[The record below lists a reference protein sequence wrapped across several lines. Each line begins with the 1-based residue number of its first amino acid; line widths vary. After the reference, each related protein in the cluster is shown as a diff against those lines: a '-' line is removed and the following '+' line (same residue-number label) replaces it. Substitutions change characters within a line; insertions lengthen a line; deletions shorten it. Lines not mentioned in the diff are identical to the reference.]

1 MGKRRVL
8 FSTETLAVALSNL
21 GRHKLRSFLTML
33 GMIFGV
39 GAVIAMLS
47 IGAGAE
53 RESLRII
60 ENFGIRNIIVQAKDF
75 KTEELRQIR
84 TESLGVSLRDI
95 EALEAVLKPK
105 PLITAKRIVKTFQVV
120 SERGRSDSRVLGV
133 SSTYPA
139 IANLKLLQGSF
150 FFPADEIANSQ
161 VCVVGITAK
170 QKLFGFGDVVNQQI
184 KVNDQWLTVI
194 GVLADANVEKQE
206 FEGVKIQNPNNDIY
220 LPITTAVKKFEMDS
234 IENELNEIIVQVS
247 ADADL
252 REQAATINNLMSAM
266 HRYVDDFAIVVP
278 EKLLEQN
285 QRTQG
290 IFNIVMGAIASISL
304 LVGGIGI
311 MNIML
316 ASVLERTSE
325 IGLRRAIG
333 ARKLDIRTQ
342 FMLEAVGISLLGG
355 IIGVG
360 LGYGISRLVAA
371 YSGWSTIITPESIA
385 LSFGVSSVVGL
396 VFGIYPAVQAS
407 NLDPIEC
414 LRYE

>member
-1 MGKRRVL
+1 M
-8 FSTETLAVALSNL
+8 FTMESISVAISNL

-53 RESLRII
+53 QESLRII
-60 ENFGIRNIIVQAKDF
+60 ENFGIRNIIIQAKEF

-84 TESLGVSLRDI
+84 TESLGVSLRDV

-105 PLITAKRIVKTFQVV
+105 PLVTASRVVKTYQVL
-120 SERGRSDSRVLGV
+120 SEKGRADSRVLGV

-139 IANLKLLQGSF
+139 ILNLKLVQGAF
-150 FFPADEIANSQ
+150 FLPADEKENAQ
-161 VCVVGITAK
+161 VCVLGMTAK
-170 QKLFGFGDVVNQQI
+170 QKLFGFGDVLGKQI
-184 KVNDQWLTVI
+184 KVNDQWLTVV
-194 GVLADANVEKQE
+194 GVLADAMVDKQE
-206 FEGVKIQNPNNDIY
+206 FEGVKVQNPNNDIY
-220 LPITTAVKKFEMDS
+220 IPITTAIKKFETDS
-234 IENELNEIIVQVS
+234 VENELNEIIVQV
-247 ADADL
+247 APDADL
-252 REQAATINNLMSAM
+252 REQASTINNLMSAM
-266 HRYVDDFAIVVP
+266 HRYVDDYAIVVP

-316 ASVLERTSE
+316 ASVLERTNE

-333 ARKLDIRTQ
+333 AKKFDIRMQ
-342 FMLEAVGISLLGG
+342 FMAEAVGISLAGGLIGIALGW
-355 IIGVG
+355 
-360 LGYGISRLVAA
+360 GISKAVAA
-371 YSGWSTIITPESIA
+371 YSGWSTIITPASVA
-385 LSFGVSSVVGL
+385 LSFGVSSMVGL
-396 VFGIYPAVQAS
+396 IFGIYPAVQAS

>member
-1 MGKRRVL
+1 MI
-8 FSTETLAVALSNL
+8 STETMTGALVNL

-53 RESLRII
+53 QQSLSII
-60 ENFGIRNIIVQAKDF
+60 ENLGINNIIIRAKEF

-84 TESLGVSLRDI
+84 TESLGVSLRDL
-95 EALEAVLKPK
+95 EALESILKPK
-105 PLITAKRIVKTFQVV
+105 PLITASRLVTTYQIISPK
-120 SERGRSDSRVLGV
+120 GRADSRVLGV
-133 SSTYPA
+133 SSTYPV
-139 IANLKLLQGSF
+139 IQNLKLLQGAF
-150 FFPADEIANSQ
+150 FLPSDEEGNAQ
-161 VCVVGITAK
+161 VCVLGIAAK
-170 QKLFGFGDVVNQQI
+170 QKLFGFGDVLNKRI
-184 KVNDQWLTVI
+184 KINDLWMKVV
-194 GVLADANVEKQE
+194 GVLADSVVDEQE

-220 LPITTAVKKFEMDS
+220 IPITTAIRKFDTEAV
-234 IENELNEIIVQVS
+234 ENELNEIVVQIHP
-247 ADADL
+247 DAVIN
-252 REQAATINNLMSAM
+252 EQASTINNLMSVM
-266 HRYVDDFAIVVP
+266 HRYVDDYAIVIP
-278 EKLLEQN
+278 EDLLEQR

-316 ASVLERTSE
+316 ASVLERTNE

-333 ARKLDIRTQ
+333 AKKMDIRMQ
-342 FMLEAVGISLLGG
+342 FMAEAVAISLAGG
-355 IIGVG
+355 IIGVA
-360 LGYGISRLVAA
+360 LGWGISRAVAIF
-371 YSGWSTIITPESIA
+371 SGWSTIITTISIV
-385 LSFGVSSVVGL
+385 LSFGVSSVIGL
-396 VFGIYPAVQAS
+396 IFGIYPAVQAS

>member
-1 MGKRRVL
+1 ML
-8 FSTETLAVALSNL
+8 TIETAKVAVGDLS
-21 GRHKLRSFLTML
+21 RHKLRSFLTML

-39 GAVIAMLS
+39 GAVVAMLS

-53 RESLRII
+53 RESLKII
-60 ENFGIRNIIVQAKDF
+60 ENFGIRNIIIQAKEF

-84 TESLGVSLRDI
+84 TESLGLTIRDA
-95 EALEAVLKPK
+95 EALQAVLKPR
-105 PLITAKRIVKTFQVV
+105 PLVSAKRIVKTYQVV
-120 SERGRSDSRVLGV
+120 SDTGRADSRVLGV

-139 IANLKLLQGSF
+139 IQNLELLQGSF
-150 FFPADEIANSQ
+150 FFPPDERDNSQ
-161 VCVVGITAK
+161 VCILGIASK
-170 QKLFGFGDVVNQQI
+170 QKLFGFGSVLGKQI

-194 GVLADANVEKQE
+194 GVLADEAVEKQE

-220 LPITTAVKKFEMDS
+220 IPITTALRKFEGDTV
-234 IENELNEIIVQVS
+234 ENELNEIIIET
-247 ADADL
+247 APEADL
-252 REQAATINNLMSAM
+252 SEQASTANNLMSAM
-266 HRYVDDFAIVVP
+266 HRYVDDYSIVVP

-316 ASVLERTSE
+316 ASVLERTNE
-325 IGLRRAIG
+325 IGLRRALG
-333 ARKLDIRTQ
+333 ARKGQIRVQ
-342 FMLEAVGISLLGG
+342 FMTEAVAISLVGG
-355 IIGVG
+355 LIGIA
-360 LGYGISRLVAA
+360 LGYGISRLVAI
-371 YSGWSTIITPESIA
+371 YSGWSTIITIASIV
-385 LSFGVSSVVGL
+385 LSFGVSSAVGM

>member
-1 MGKRRVL
+1 MI
-8 FSTETLAVALSNL
+8 STETVIGALTSL

-53 RESLRII
+53 QQSLSII
-60 ENFGIRNIIVQAKDF
+60 ENLGINNIIIRAKEF
-75 KTEELRQIR
+75 KEEELRQIR
-84 TESLGVSLRDI
+84 TESLGVSLRDL
-95 EALEAVLKPK
+95 EALESILKPK
-105 PLITAKRIVKTFQVV
+105 PLITASRLVTTYQII
-120 SERGRSDSRVLGV
+120 SEKGRADSRVLGV
-133 SSTYPA
+133 SSTYPV
-139 IANLKLLQGSF
+139 IQNLKLLQGSF
-150 FFPADEIANSQ
+150 FLPSDEESNAQ
-161 VCVVGITAK
+161 VCVLGIAAK
-170 QKLFGFGDVVNQQI
+170 QKLFGFGDVLNRRI
-184 KVNDQWLTVI
+184 KINDLWMKVV
-194 GVLADANVEKQE
+194 GVLADSMVDEQE

-220 LPITTAVKKFEMDS
+220 IPITTAVRKFDTEAV
-234 IENELNEIIVQVS
+234 ENELNEIIVQIHP
-247 ADADL
+247 DAVIN
-252 REQAATINNLMSAM
+252 EQASTINNLMSVM
-266 HRYVDDFAIVVP
+266 HRYVDDYAIVIP
-278 EKLLEQN
+278 EDLLQQR

-333 ARKLDIRTQ
+333 AKKLDIRMQ
-342 FMLEAVGISLLGG
+342 FMAEAIAISLAGG
-355 IIGVG
+355 IIGVA
-360 LGYGISRLVAA
+360 LGWGISKAVAMF
-371 YSGWSTIITPESIA
+371 SGWSTIITTVSIV
-385 LSFGVSSVVGL
+385 LSFGVSSAIGL
-396 VFGIYPAVQAS
+396 IFGIYPAVQAS

>member
-1 MGKRRVL
+1 MV
-8 FSTETLAVALSNL
+8 SL

-47 IGAGAE
+47 IGAGAQQ
-53 RESLRII
+53 ESLRAIA
-60 ENFGIRNIIVQAKDF
+60 NLGIRNIIIQAKEF

-84 TESLGVSLRDI
+84 TESLGVSIKDV
-95 EALEAVLKPK
+95 EALENVLKPK
-105 PLITAKRIVKTFQVV
+105 PLITASRVIKTYQI
-120 SERGRSDSRVLGV
+120 SSSTGRSDSRVLGV
-133 SSTYPA
+133 SSAYPE
-139 IANLKLLQGSF
+139 IQNLNIRQGSF
-150 FFPADEIANSQ
+150 FNEQEERDNAQ
-161 VCVVGITAK
+161 VCVLGMAAK
-170 QKLFGFGDVVNQQI
+170 QKLFGFEEAIGKQI
-184 KVNDQWLTVI
+184 KINDVWMTVV
-194 GVLADANVEKQE
+194 GVLSDAAVEKQE
-206 FEGVKIQNPNNDIY
+206 FEGVKVQNPNNDIFI
-220 LPITTAVKKFEMDS
+220 PITTSLRKFEVES
-234 IENELNEIIVQVS
+234 VENELNEIIIKIDES
-247 ADADL
+247 ANIK
-252 REQAATINNLMSAM
+252 EQAATINNLMSVM
-266 HRYVDDFAIVVP
+266 HRYVDDYSIVVP

-285 QRTQG
+285 QKTQD

-333 ARKLDIRTQ
+333 ARKVDIRVQ
-342 FMLEAVGISLLGG
+342 FIAEAVAISFAGGLIGI
-355 IIGVG
+355 V
-360 LGYGISRLVAA
+360 LGYGISEAVARF
-371 YSGWSTIITPESIA
+371 SGWSTIVTASSVA
-385 LSFGVSSVVGL
+385 LSFGVSSVIGL

>member
-1 MGKRRVL
+1 MFAIESV
-8 FSTETLAVALSNL
+8 TVAFSNL

-60 ENFGIRNIIVQAKDF
+60 ENFGIRNIIIEAKDF
-75 KTEELRQIR
+75 KNEELRQIR
-84 TESLGVSLRDI
+84 TESLGVSVRDT
-95 EALEAVLKPK
+95 EALDAILKPK
-105 PLITAKRIVKTFQVV
+105 PLISAKRVVKTFQVV
-120 SERGRSDSRVLGV
+120 SDTGRSDSRVLGV
-133 SSTYPA
+133 SCTYPE
-139 IANLKLLQGSF
+139 IVNLKLLQGSF
-150 FFPADEIANSQ
+150 FMPADELANSQ
-161 VCVVGITAK
+161 VCVIGIVAK
-170 QKLFGFGDVVNQQI
+170 QKLFGFGDVIDKQI

-194 GVLADANVEKQE
+194 GVLADANVEKKE
-206 FEGVKIQNPNNDIY
+206 FEGVKLQNPNNEIY
-220 LPITTAVKKFEMDS
+220 IPITTAIRKFDKDAV
-234 IENELNEIIVQVS
+234 ENELNEIIAQVS
-247 ADADL
+247 PDANL
-252 REQAATINNLMSAM
+252 TEQAATINNLMSAM
-266 HRYVDDFAIVVP
+266 HRYVDDFSIVVP

-285 QRTQG
+285 QKTQG

-316 ASVLERTSE
+316 ASVLERTNE

-342 FMLEAVGISLLGG
+342 FIAEAIGISLAGG
-355 IIGVG
+355 LIGVAV
-360 LGYGISRLVAA
+360 GYGISRAVAA
-371 YSGWSTIITPESIA
+371 FSGWSTIITGASIV
-385 LSFGVSSVVGL
+385 LSFGVSSMVGL
-396 VFGIYPAVQAS
+396 VFGIYPAVQAA

>member
-1 MGKRRVL
+1 MLSV
-8 FSTETLAVALSNL
+8 ETMIGAMASL

-47 IGAGAE
+47 IGAGAQQ
-53 RESLRII
+53 ESLRAIA
-60 ENFGIRNIIVQAKDF
+60 NLGIRNIIIQAKEF

-84 TESLGVSLRDI
+84 TESLGVSMRDV
-95 EALEAVLKPK
+95 EALENVLKPK
-105 PLITAKRIVKTFQVV
+105 PLITASRVIKTYQIN
-120 SERGRSDSRVLGV
+120 SATARSDSRVLGV
-133 SSTYPA
+133 SSSYPE
-139 IANLKLLQGSF
+139 IQNLSIRQGSF
-150 FFPADEIANSQ
+150 FNEQEERDNAQ
-161 VCVVGITAK
+161 VAVLGMASK
-170 QKLFGFGDVVNQQI
+170 QKLFGFEEAVGKQI
-184 KVNDQWLTVI
+184 KINDVWLTVV
-194 GVLADANVEKQE
+194 GVLSDAAVEKQE
-206 FEGVKIQNPNNDIY
+206 FEGVKVQNPNNDIFI
-220 LPITTAVKKFEMDS
+220 PITTSLRKFEVAAV
-234 IENELNEIIVQVS
+234 ENELNEIIIKIDES
-247 ADADL
+247 ANIK
-252 REQAATINNLMSAM
+252 EQAATINNLMSVM
-266 HRYVDDFAIVVP
+266 HRYVDDYSIVVP

-285 QRTQG
+285 QKTQD

-333 ARKLDIRTQ
+333 ARKIDIRVQ
-342 FMLEAVGISLLGG
+342 FIAEAVAISFAGG
-355 IIGVG
+355 LIGVG
-360 LGYGISRLVAA
+360 LGYGISKAVALF
-371 YSGWSTIITPESIA
+371 SGWSTIVTAGSVV
-385 LSFGVSSVVGL
+385 LSFGVSSVIGL

>member
-1 MGKRRVL
+1 ML
-8 FSTETLAVALSNL
+8 SMETMVGALANL

-53 RESLRII
+53 QESLRII
-60 ENFGIRNIIVQAKDF
+60 QNFGIRNIIIQAKEF
-75 KTEELRQIR
+75 KSEELKQIR
-84 TESLGVSLRDI
+84 TESLGVSLRDV
-95 EALEAVLKPK
+95 EALQEIIKPK
-105 PLITAKRIVKTFQVV
+105 PLISASRLVKTYSII
-120 SERGRSDSRVLGV
+120 SEKAKSDSRVLGV
-133 SSTYPA
+133 SSTYPV
-139 IANLKLLQGSF
+139 IQNLKLLQGSF
-150 FFPADEIANSQ
+150 FLPYDEQSNAQ
-161 VCVVGITAK
+161 VCVLGIVAK
-170 QKLFGFGDVVNQQI
+170 QKLFGFGDVLGQQI
-184 KVNDQWLTVI
+184 KINDIWMKVV
-194 GVLADANVEKQE
+194 GVLADSAAEKQE
-206 FEGVKIQNPNNDIY
+206 FEGVKVQNPNNDIY
-220 LPITTAVKKFEMDS
+220 IPITTAIRKFDTES
-234 IENELNEIIVQVS
+234 VENELNEIVVQIGQE
-247 ADADL
+247 ANIK
-252 REQAATINNLMSAM
+252 EQASTINNLMSVM
-266 HRYVDDFAIVVP
+266 HRYVDDYSIVVP

-316 ASVLERTSE
+316 ASVLERTNE

-333 ARKLDIRTQ
+333 AKKLDIRTQ
-342 FMLEAVGISLLGG
+342 FMAEAIAISLAGG

-360 LGYGISRLVAA
+360 LGYGISRAVAMF
-371 YSGWSTIITPESIA
+371 SGWSTVITPASVG
-385 LSFGVSSVVGL
+385 LSFGVSSVIGL
-396 VFGIYPAVQAS
+396 IFGIYPAVQAS

>member
-1 MGKRRVL
+1 MI
-8 FSTETLAVALSNL
+8 SAETMLGALTNL

-53 RESLRII
+53 SQSLAII
-60 ENFGIRNIIVQAKDF
+60 DSFGMRNIIIQAKEF

-84 TESLGVSLRDI
+84 TESLGASLRDV
-95 EALEAVLKPK
+95 EALEEILKPK
-105 PLITAKRIVKTFQVV
+105 PLISASRVVKTYQII
-120 SERGRSDSRVLGV
+120 SEKARSDSRVLGV
-133 SSTYPA
+133 SSTYPK
-139 IANLKLLQGSF
+139 IQNLKILQGSF
-150 FFPADEIANSQ
+150 FLPSDEKANAQ
-161 VCVVGITAK
+161 VCVLGIVAK
-170 QKLFGFGDVVNQQI
+170 QKLFGFGDVLNKEI
-184 KVNDQWLTVI
+184 KINDIWMTVV
-194 GVLADANVEKQE
+194 GVLADAAVADKQE

-220 LPITTAVKKFEMDS
+220 IPITTAVRRFDTETV
-234 IENELNEIIVQVS
+234 ENELNEIVVQVPPE
-247 ADADL
+247 ANIK
-252 REQAATINNLMSAM
+252 EQASTIGNLISVM
-266 HRYVDDFAIVVP
+266 HRYVDDYKIIVP
-278 EKLLEQN
+278 EKLLEQS

-316 ASVLERTSE
+316 ASVLERTNE

-333 ARKLDIRTQ
+333 AKKLDIRMQ
-342 FMLEAVGISLLGG
+342 FMAEAVAISLAGG
-355 IIGVG
+355 LIGVG
-360 LGYGISRLVAA
+360 LGYGISKAVAA
-371 YSGWSTIITPESIA
+371 FSGWATIITGGSIG
-385 LSFGVSSVVGL
+385 LSFGVSSIIGL
-396 VFGIYPAVQAS
+396 IFGIYPAVQAS

>member
-1 MGKRRVL
+1 ML
-8 FSTETLAVALSNL
+8 SIETIIGAMASL

-53 RESLRII
+53 EESLRAIA
-60 ENFGIRNIIVQAKDF
+60 NLGIRNIIIQAKEF
-75 KTEELRQIR
+75 NTEELRQIR
-84 TESLGVSLRDI
+84 VESLGVSMRDV
-95 EALEAVLKPK
+95 EALQNVLKPK
-105 PLITAKRIVKTFQVV
+105 PLITAVRVLKTYQIN
-120 SERGRSDSRVLGV
+120 SGTARSDSRVLGV
-133 SSTYPA
+133 SSSYPE
-139 IANLKLLQGSF
+139 IQNLKILQGGF
-150 FFPADEIANSQ
+150 FTLQEENDNAQ
-161 VCVVGITAK
+161 VCVLGMAAK
-170 QKLFGFGDVVNQQI
+170 QKLFGFEEALGRQI
-184 KVNDQWLTVI
+184 KINDVWMTVV
-194 GVLADANVEKQE
+194 GVLGDAMVEQQE
-206 FEGVKIQNPNNDIY
+206 FEGVKVQNPNNDIFI
-220 LPITTAVKKFEMDS
+220 PITTALRKFDVAA
-234 IENELNEIIVQVS
+234 IENELNEIIVKIDDT
-247 ADADL
+247 ADIK
-252 REQAATINNLMSAM
+252 EQAATINNLMSVM
-266 HRYVDDFAIVVP
+266 HRYVDDYSIVVP

-285 QRTQG
+285 RKTQE

-333 ARKLDIRTQ
+333 ARKIDIRIQ
-342 FMLEAVGISLLGG
+342 FITEAVAISFAGG
-355 IIGVG
+355 LIGVG
-360 LGYGISRLVAA
+360 LGYGISTAVALF
-371 YSGWSTIITPESIA
+371 SGWNTIVTTSSVA
-385 LSFGVSSVVGL
+385 LAFGVSSIIGL